1 MGLIYRHSDFVVR
14 YIGNSL
20 RQDHFLLIN
29 GQIVISFSKHP
40 LPSILMPLCAPN
52 WGLVAYSRQM
62 WMDNFD
68 MCSLQER
75 FMGLYR
81 CLIVVIA
88 FTMVVANACAQPK
101 KLFTI
106 NDLITISLESSPQV
120 LAARDQSKAIKG
132 QLSTARAIPNPEF
145 EIGTGQQR
153 SVTGPLTVGNVS
165 SWAVTQP
172 LDMPYNRFP
181 RVNAAEANLRAAEA
195 TRIAFEIETISR
207 VQQRFYELMRRE
219 AEAKAAEED
228 MSLTKQI
235 RDRMQIRYDVGET
248 ARFELI
254 RAQTE
259 FLNAQITD
267 ESSKLRVEQARS
279 QLRQVVGH
287 QLPPDFAVVIE
298 QPKLEILPSLAVLL
312 GEVQAQSPE
321 LQRAKAEVEATESKL
336 SFEKNSRLPRL
347 AFKASQY
354 NDPNF
359 TDRLY
364 GLQISIPIW
373 DFKGGQVAEAEA
385 NASKAKNQLNAQ
397 SQNLD
402 QQIETAYKLY
412 QMTSYQVKVLSQDV
426 VQLASTAQR
435 IAEVSYRYGERGM
448 LEYLDAQ
455 RTFRAAR
462 NDLIKARFDLA
473 SVVTEIQ
480 RLRASPEWLAKIEGG
495 MQ

>member
-1 MGLIYRHSDFVVR
+1 MLKINLYRWFFLIFATTALSTHTFAQTEKLYT
-14 YIGNSL
+14 
-20 RQDHFLLIN
+20 IN
-29 GQIVISFSKHP
+29 ELIVI
-40 LPSILMPLCAPN
+40 A
-52 WGLVAYSRQM
+52 
-62 WMDNFD
+62 
-68 MCSLQER
+68 
-75 FMGLYR
+75 
-81 CLIVVIA
+81 
-88 FTMVVANACAQPK
+88 
-101 KLFTI
+101 
-106 NDLITISLESSPQV
+106 LESSPQV

-145 EIGTGQQR
+145 EVGTGQQR
-153 SVTGPLTVGNVS
+153 SVSGSLTVGNVS
-165 SWAVTQP
+165 SWSVTQP
-172 LDMPYNRFP
+172 LDMPYNRYP
-181 RVNAAEANLRAAEA
+181 RVNAAEANLRSAEA
-195 TRIAFEIETISR
+195 TRVAFEIETIAK

-219 AEAKAAEED
+219 AEAKASEED
-228 MSLTKQI
+228 LSLTKQI
-235 RDRMQIRYDVGET
+235 RERMQLRYDVGET

-259 FLNAQITD
+259 FLNAQITA
-267 ESSKLRVEQARS
+267 ESGKLRIEQARS

-287 QLPPDFAVVIE
+287 MLPANYTVVSE
-298 QPKLEILPSLAVLL
+298 QPKVETLPPLNILLSEI
-312 GEVQAQSPE
+312 QAQSPE
-321 LQRAKAEVEATESKL
+321 LQKAKADVEASESRL
-336 SFEKNSRLPRL
+336 SFEKNARLPRL

-373 DFKGGQVAEAEA
+373 DFKVGQVAEAEA

-397 SQNLD
+397 SQSLD
-402 QQIETAYKLY
+402 QQLETAYKLY
-412 QMTSYQVKVLSQDV
+412 QIATYQVKVLDQEV
-426 VQLASTAQR
+426 VQLAASAQR

-473 SVVTEIQ
+473 SIFTEIQ

-495 MQ
+495 KQ

>member
-1 MGLIYRHSDFVVR
+1 MWLD
-14 YIGNSL
+14 N
-20 RQDHFLLIN
+20 LLLDTSQV
-29 GQIVISFSKHP
+29 GRMS
-40 LPSILMPLCAPN
+40 
-52 WGLVAYSRQM
+52 
-62 WMDNFD
+62 
-68 MCSLQER
+68 
-75 FMGLYR
+75 LYR
-81 CLIVVIA
+81 LLAIVLISA
-88 FTMVVANACAQPK
+88 FMAVDVSAQAK
-101 KLFTI
+101 TTFTI
-106 NDLITISLESSPQV
+106 NDLISISLESSPQV

-145 EIGTGQQR
+145 EVSTGQQR

-172 LDMPYNRFP
+172 LDMPYTRFP

-195 TRIAFEIETISR
+195 TRIAFEVETISK

-219 AEAKAAEED
+219 AEQKAAEED

-254 RAQTE
+254 RVQTE
-259 FLNAQITD
+259 FLNAQIAA

-287 QLPPDFAVVIE
+287 QLPADYKVVAE
-298 QPKLEILPSLAVLL
+298 HPKVEVLPSLTDLL
-312 GEVQAQSPE
+312 NEVQAQSPE
-321 LQRAKAEVEATESKL
+321 LQKAKAEVEATESKL

-364 GLQISIPIW
+364 GLQVSIPIW
-373 DFKGGQVAEAEA
+373 DFRGGQIAEAEA

-397 SQNLD
+397 SQTLD

-412 QMTSYQVKVLSQDV
+412 QMTSYQVKVLSQEV
-426 VQLASTAQR
+426 VQLAASAQR

-462 NDLIKARFDLA
+462 NDLIRARFDLA

-480 RLRASPEWLAKIEGG
+480 RLRASPEWLAKIESG